1 MFFISDL
8 VGCGNKADEL
18 KAESLEDEESRDLS
32 PERAV
37 DLANKLRALKVKH
50 SVIKKERDQLLVEKR
65 ESLSPVREVKE
76 NKEDTSVFLRQI
88 KGLESQLKIEREKVV
103 ILDDALLANK
113 EIERSLEVSREENK
127 NLHMH
132 LETTK
137 ELAISRQE
145 RIDELEARSRADK
158 TQLEVMKVKYDG
170 GKSTDSQAMQQAVI
184 EANASKLALKMAK
197 EELELLRSK
206 IVESEARTTVNQQQ
220 LTSLQTRLDTMTAQK
235 KSADLSLEMAQGEL
249 LGMQK
254 RMADIEQSINNQN
267 GSDAISAAGNAEKLR
282 LLQQQVTEH
291 KDANAVL
298 TKERN
303 DLLSVKAK
311 LEAQVTE
318 LERQLKR
325 DRSQLAIIQQESDQ
339 IVQSAMT
346 AARGEVGTYRD
357 RINELELQ
365 SRKDRERSAQIQ
377 REFDELITGRIV
389 SNGESPT
396 RLADRC
402 KAVKDKLEAAS
413 IRSKA
418 LISGFL
424 EQDENDQALFDEN
437 NDGLSEE
444 RRGIAELVAR
454 ERGTS
459 TADTVPVVAL
469 ATWSSVEH

>member
-18 KAESLEDEESRDLS
+18 KAESLEEDFS
-32 PERAV
+32 PESAA
-37 DLANKLRALKVKH
+37 DLATKLRALKVKH

-76 NKEDTSVFLRQI
+76 DTSGYIRQI
-88 KGLESQLKIEREKVV
+88 KGLEAQLKIEREKVM
-103 ILDDALLANK
+103 IQDAALMANK

-127 NLHMH
+127 NLYLH

-137 ELAISRQE
+137 ELAVSRQE

-170 GKSTDSQAMQQAVI
+170 GKSTDSQERQQAVN

-206 IVESEARTTVNQQQ
+206 VVESETQATVNQQQ

-235 KSADLSLEMAQGEL
+235 KSADLSLEMAQSEL
-249 LGMQK
+249 LVMQK
-254 RMADIEQSINNQN
+254 RMTDMERSIDNRN
-267 GSDAISAAGNAEKLR
+267 GTDVQSAAGNAEKLR
-282 LLQQQVTEH
+282 LLQQQVAEH
-291 KDANAVL
+291 KGNNAIL
-298 TKERN
+298 IKERD
-303 DLLSVKAK
+303 DLLSVKEK

-318 LERQLKR
+318 LGRQLKR

-346 AARGEVGTYRD
+346 AARGEVGAYRD

-365 SRKDRERSAQIQ
+365 SRKDRERSTQIQ
-377 REFDELITGRIV
+377 RQFDELITGRVV
-389 SNGESPT
+389 SSSESPT

-402 KAVKDKLEAAS
+402 KVVKDKLEAAS

-418 LISGFL
+418 LIHGFL

-444 RRGIAELVAR
+444 RRGIAEIVAR
-454 ERGTS
+454 ERGTP
-459 TADTVPVVAL
+459 AVDTVPVGSL
-469 ATWSSVEH
+469 ATWSSAEH